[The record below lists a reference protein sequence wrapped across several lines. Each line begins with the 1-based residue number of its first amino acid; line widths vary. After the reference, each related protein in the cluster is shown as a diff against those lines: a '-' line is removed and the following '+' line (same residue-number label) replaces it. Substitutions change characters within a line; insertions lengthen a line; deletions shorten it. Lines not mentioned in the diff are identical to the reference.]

1 MNKKSLSK
9 KIQDILSTA
18 TPKQKALLVCKKYTD
33 RKINDKDA
41 LLTDEE
47 VEAIRDSL
55 TDGEG
60 ETYNKWIRTYRVYTE
75 LVTIVGLVYK
85 EYQAKAENLLG
96 YLRQWEAYNQE
107 ENHLNTLYQEL
118 LDSGNREAI
127 EAFNRAISYLTFVD
141 AKIKRDKEGY
151 IEIDVKHLYE
161 KIQARGEILLSS
173 YEAAKAVVIVTE
185 GYAKKTHSSAFMPDA
200 LRTAI
205 EEIKEDYALR
215 VAPRYSRKMLQDK
228 IDRGQRISND
238 ERKRAVFPYYDEL
251 KAPQNL
257 IEFFTE
263 RLNEITAYEKG

>member
-1 MNKKSLSK
+1 MIRKSLSK
-9 KIQDILSTA
+9 KIQDVLSTA
-18 TPKQKALLVCKKYTD
+18 TPKQKALLVCKRYTD
-33 RKINDKDA
+33 RKINQEEP

-47 VEAIRDSL
+47 VDAIIDSL
-55 TDGEG
+55 TDRESA
-60 ETYNKWIRTYRVYTE
+60 TYNKWIRTYRVYTE

-118 LDSGNREAI
+118 LDSGNKEAI
-127 EAFNRAISYLTFVD
+127 EAFNRALSYLTFAD

-151 IEIDVKHLYE
+151 IEIDVKRLYE
-161 KIQARGEILLSS
+161 KIQGKSENLLSS

-185 GYAKKTHSSAFMPDA
+185 GYAKKTHSSAFMPDP
-200 LRTAI
+200 LKTAI
-205 EEIKEDYALR
+205 AEIKEDYALR

-238 ERKRAVFPYYDEL
+238 ERKRAVFPYYEEL
-251 KAPQNL
+251 VAPQNL
-257 IEFFTE
+257 IDFFTD
-263 RLNEITAYEKG
+263 RLNEITAYER